1 MVVTEVKH
9 QALTKRHVD
18 DHTGTQVWIK
28 HCIFTDRKIVNKKK
42 KRKIFAHT
50 FTDTFTERNTD
61 VPVQWR
67 EGNHNVI
74 CHISVLKDNLFL
86 KKANLNSIYNYPE
99 YLCTLQSTAF
109 FFSRCILLCTYCFIL
124 QFSNNGTC
132 NNFHF
137 QQVPNKPPIAMSLY
151 NVGLYPV

>member
-18 DHTGTQVWIK
+18 DHIGTQVWIK
-28 HCIFTDRKIVNKKK
+28 HCIFTARKIVNKK

-61 VPVQWR
+61 VPVQWKG
-67 EGNHNVI
+67 GNHNVI
-74 CHISVLKDNLFL
+74 CHISVLKDNLFSQKSKL
-86 KKANLNSIYNYPE
+86 KL
-99 YLCTLQSTAF
+99 YLQLSWIFMYFAVHCIF
-109 FFSRCILLCTYCFIL
+109 FRCILLCTYCFIL

-151 NVGLYPV
+151 NVGL